1 MYLRHTTVRKD
12 GKVHTY
18 WRLVR
23 SVRRDGKVVQETV
36 TQLGELDAEGQ
47 LRAAELARRMTGRAD
62 QLDLFEERHRPTGS
76 VCVRLDGVRLERLRR
91 FGDIWLGWTLWRGLG
106 LDHLLAELMPAG
118 RECVSWPAMAAVLVL
133 ARLCEPSSELH
144 IAEDWYRGTA
154 MEDILGIR
162 AERVNDDRLYRALD
176 RLLPHKVALERHLRT
191 RLGELFDLDYDLL
204 LYDVTSTYFEGQ
216 AAGNPQA
223 RRGHSRDH
231 RTDCK
236 QVVIALVVTREG
248 IPLSYEVF
256 DGNRVDVTTVEQIV
270 GTMESRFGEA
280 GRIWVMDRGM
290 MSRKNLAWLKAG
302 GRRFVLGTA
311 RSEIQRWSRELA
323 DESGWQPIR
332 DGVEVKLCR
341 EGDESFI
348 LCRSRE
354 RERKEAAMHER
365 FALRIEAG
373 LQRLAGRL
381 SKARRSLARG
391 PIERQIGRLLERNS
405 RAAARYAIDV
415 AEDASLPA
423 GLRLTWQV
431 KPEWDLVKRNEGCY
445 VLRSNVTDW
454 SAADLWQAYVQLTD
468 AESAFRIH
476 KSDLSI
482 RPIWHQKQERV
493 QAHLLVCF
501 LAFVLWKTLEQWQQ
515 RAGLG
520 NSPRTI
526 LSELARIQSADI
538 VLPLADHQARE
549 VRLRCVVRPDKAQA
563 DLLARLGLRLP
574 DRIRYRDPPPEC
586 SANFDPSTAVSA

>member
-23 SVRRDGKVVQETV
+23 SVRRDGKIVQETV
-36 TQLGELDAEGQ
+36 TQLGELDAEGR
-47 LRAAELARRMTGRAD
+47 LRAAELARRMTGRPD
-62 QLDLFEERHRPTGS
+62 QLDLFEGGERPTGA
-76 VCVRLDGVRLERLRR
+76 VRVRLDGVRLEHLRR
-91 FGDIWLGWTLWRGLG
+91 FGDIWLGWKLWRALG
-106 LDHLLAELMPAG
+106 LDRLLEDLVPAG
-118 RECVSWPAMAAVLVL
+118 REQVSWPLMAAILVL
-133 ARLCEPSSELH
+133 ARLCEPSSDLH

-154 MEDILGIR
+154 LEDILGVP

-176 RLLPHKVALERHLRT
+176 HLLPQKVALERHLRAQ
-191 RLGELFDLDYDLL
+191 LGGLFDLDYDLL

-216 AAGNPQA
+216 VAGNSQA
-223 RRGHSRDH
+223 QRGHSRDH
-231 RTDCK
+231 RPDCK
-236 QVVIALVVTREG
+236 QVLIALVVTREG

-256 DGNRVDVTTVEQIV
+256 DGNRVDVTTVEEIV

-302 GRRFVLGTA
+302 GRRYVLGTP
-311 RSEIQRWSRELA
+311 RSEVQRWSRELA
-323 DESGWQPIR
+323 DESGWQAIR

-341 EGDESFI
+341 EGNESFI
-348 LCRSRE
+348 LCRSQE
-354 RERKEAAMHER
+354 RGRKEAAMHER
-365 FALRIEAG
+365 FALRIETG

-381 SKARRSLARG
+381 SKTRRPLARG

-405 RAAARYAIDV
+405 RAAARYTIEV
-415 AEDASLPA
+415 AEDASTRA
-423 GLRLTWQV
+423 GLRLNWSI

-445 VLRSNVTDW
+445 VLRSNVTEW
-454 SAADLWQAYVQLTD
+454 TAADLWQAYIQLTD
-468 AESAFRIH
+468 AEAAFRIQ
-476 KSDLSI
+476 KSDLAI
-482 RPIWHQKQERV
+482 RPIWHQKRERV

-526 LSELARIQSADI
+526 LAEFARIQSADI
-538 VLPLADHQARE
+538 VLPLADLQGRE
-549 VRLRCVVRPDKAQA
+549 IRLRCVARPDKAQA
-563 DLLARLGLRLP
+563 DLLVRLGLRLP

-586 SANFDPSTAVSA
+586 SANFAPSSAVSA